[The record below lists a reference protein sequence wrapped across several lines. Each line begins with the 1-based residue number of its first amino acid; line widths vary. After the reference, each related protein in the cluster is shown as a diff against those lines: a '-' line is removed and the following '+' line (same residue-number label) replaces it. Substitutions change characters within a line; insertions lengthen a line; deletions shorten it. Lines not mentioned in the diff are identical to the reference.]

1 MTEKR
6 VSIPDL
12 VMKCD
17 RKKGTINKKK
27 EKPRC
32 SHKKMTEKRVCPYM
46 GMYKYYTL

>member
-12 VMKCD
+12 VIKCD
-17 RKKGTINKKK
+17 RRKGTIGKN
-27 EKPRC
+27 PGC

-46 GMYKYYTL
+46 GISITHYM